1 MYNLREAALMA
12 RPGKNGSK
20 HLSGDSVLLDA
31 ANDAETPKA
40 TLHQSNAQAQV
51 LRSRKREDKA
61 RTPDL
66 SSPSFEQ
73 TNLSGLLLSAS
84 VLFIFAYI
92 GVWVALSDFRQPWLM
107 PIISVVLVSFLS
119 MMIFSFMRRQN
130 NALRDKARVLAARL
144 ERLEDQSWEIRE
156 SEERYRSL
164 TEAFGDVVVHR
175 NLEGQVL
182 YANDAFQQVFGDN
195 YITHP
200 TKTVNSFY
208 LEPVAIG
215 EPIHSECGSD
225 TTMARDIQLDTQK
238 GPRWF
243 SWLDLAVRDKDT
255 GHSAIIS
262 VARDITERKEYE
274 STLENARQRA
284 ESASQA
290 KSRFIATISHEI
302 RTPLNGILGMAG
314 LLRDTKL
321 DPSQRTY
328 VTAVETSGK
337 ALLALIE
344 DVLDITKIEAN
355 RLDITPEPTSIQAL
369 VEDLAELLANPAHE
383 KNIDIE
389 SHVATNV
396 PLEVMVD
403 RGRLRQVILN
413 IAGNAVKFTE
423 KGGVVIKVS
432 SLPVEPGSDRTQL
445 EFIIQ
450 DTGPGLSKSDQQ
462 RIFEEFEQTD
472 DGSNRR
478 HNGAGLG
485 LAISKRII
493 EKMGGEI
500 ALESKLG
507 QGSEFSFT
515 LSVPTAGPHKKPAQ
529 LERPAGCSTLL
540 LASQTI
546 AISAIAQLIE
556 DCSCTV
562 KMCSSPGEAQSAI
575 LEAEENG
582 HPIDT
587 IIVDPGLLLDPA
599 SLIKDIAAT
608 TTRSPRVIALV
619 NPAERTTVEQL
630 LDVGFDGWL
639 MRPVRAK
646 SLDDVLSGAT
656 VADRPPGNSVRTE
669 KIEEIRDEIPAL
681 NILLAEDNPIN
692 QLLARTLMERSGHN
706 VTTAGDGQT
715 AVDAFQ
721 ASIQPSATPFDLVLM
736 DLHMPDMDGFE
747 AMENIR
753 AMESTLNRDHVP
765 ILVLSADEQRD
776 IRQTALNI
784 GAIGFVSKP
793 IDAEQLSNAVKM
805 ATKGNLVKEHTD
817 R

>member
-1 MYNLREAALMA
+1 MA
-12 RPGKNGSK
+12 RPGKNGWK
-20 HLSGDSVLLDA
+20 HLSVNSVLSDPEETA
-31 ANDAETPKA
+31 DDAEAPKA
-40 TLHQSNAQAQV
+40 TLHQNNTQAQV
-51 LRSRKREDKA
+51 LRSRKREGKA

-73 TNLSGLLLSAS
+73 ANLSGLLLSAS
-84 VLFIFAYI
+84 VLFIFVCI
-92 GVWVALSDFRQPWLM
+92 GVWVALSGFRQPWLM
-107 PIISVVLVSFLS
+107 PIVSVVLVSFLS

-130 NALRDKARVLAARL
+130 NALRDKARVLAERL

-175 NLEGQVL
+175 NLERQVL
-182 YANDAFQQVFGDN
+182 YANDAFQQVFGDR
-195 YITHP
+195 YIAQP
-200 TKTVNSFY
+200 TKTANSFH
-208 LEPVAIG
+208 LESVAIG
-215 EPIHSECGSD
+215 EPIQSDYGSD
-225 TTMARDIQLDTQK
+225 TTIARDIQLDTQK

-274 STLENARQRA
+274 STLENARLRA

-369 VEDLAELLANPAHE
+369 VEDLTELLANPAHE

-403 RGRLRQVILN
+403 KGRLRQVILN
-413 IAGNAVKFTE
+413 IAGNAVKFTN

-432 SLPVEPGSDRTQL
+432 SLPVEPTSGMAQL

-485 LAISKRII
+485 LAISRRII
-493 EKMGGEI
+493 EKMGGKI
-500 ALESKLG
+500 TLESKPG

-515 LSVPTAGPHKKPAQ
+515 LSVPTAGPHKKPAHF
-529 LERPAGCSTLL
+529 ERPAGCSTLL

-546 AISAIAQLIE
+546 AISAIARLIE

-562 KMCSSPGEAQSAI
+562 KMCASPGEAQSVI

-582 HPIDT
+582 HSIDT

-608 TTRSPRVIALV
+608 TTCSPRVIALV

-656 VADRPPGNSVRTE
+656 VADRPQGNSIRTE
-669 KIEEIRDEIPAL
+669 EIEEIEDEAPAL
-681 NILLAEDNPIN
+681 NILLAEDNSIN

-715 AVDAFQ
+715 AVDAFH

-765 ILVLSADEQRD
+765 ILVLSADEQCD
-776 IRQTALNI
+776 IRQTALDI
-784 GAIGFVSKP
+784 GASGFVSKP

-805 ATKGNLVKEHTD
+805 ATEGNAQERDD